1 MEKLFKFWKYRLEIK
16 LKRLSEKKK
25 VEFLTNKLLKELN
38 LKIDP
43 DCDCVYIWIHNKKTI
58 NIEVN
63 GQKESECNYAGK

>member
-58 NIEVN
+58 NIEAN
-63 GQKESECNYAGK
+63 GQKESECNYTGK